1 MKKKKRKEKGR
12 FVTGMGCE
20 IKGFGCAS
28 FYSNLGLRFGWPCI
42 GIACVV
48 TFYCVRMFGDS

>member
-1 MKKKKRKEKGR
+1 
-12 FVTGMGCE
+12 MGCE

-28 FYSNLGLRFGWPCI
+28 FYSDLGLRFGWPCI

-48 TFYCVRMFGDS
+48 TFYCARMFGDS